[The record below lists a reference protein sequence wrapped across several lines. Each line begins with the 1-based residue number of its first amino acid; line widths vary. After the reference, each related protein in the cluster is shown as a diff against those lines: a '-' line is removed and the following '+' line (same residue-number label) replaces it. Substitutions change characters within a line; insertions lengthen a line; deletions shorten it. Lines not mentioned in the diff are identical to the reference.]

1 MTPKAAGAA
10 RTGLPTFTAGGFLD
24 TPRAAFLYSGA
35 YAEYMKALIT
45 GAGGMVG
52 RALIEHCRLRG
63 DEVAAYDR
71 DGLDITDERVV
82 RETFALVRPDA
93 VINCAAWTDVDAC
106 ELDPQRAFLVNS
118 QGVEALATASR
129 LAGASFVTIST
140 DYVFDGRK
148 PEGFYTQRDD
158 PHPLSAYGA
167 AKLEGERRAQ
177 MASARTS
184 VVRSGWIFGPGGK
197 NFLATVVE
205 RARGGERLKAIT
217 DVYGTPTYAP
227 DLASRLRE
235 LAELDLPGIY
245 HVVNSGEGTS
255 FEGFARA
262 AAKAAGLAQVEIESV
277 SMDSLKRPA
286 PRPRN
291 SRMRCLLSEAIGLAP
306 LRDWRDALREFA
318 ARTGD

>member
-1 MTPKAAGAA
+1 M
-10 RTGLPTFTAGGFLD
+10 
-24 TPRAAFLYSGA
+24 S
-35 YAEYMKALIT
+35 MKVFIT

-52 RALIEHCRLRG
+52 HVLAEQCKARG
-63 DEVAAYDR
+63 DEVFAHDR
-71 DGLDITDERVV
+71 ESLDIADERAV
-82 RETFALVRPDA
+82 RERVASARPDA
-93 VINCAAWTDVDAC
+93 VINCAAWTDVDGC

-118 QGVEALATASR
+118 QGVEILATASR
-129 LAGASFVTIST
+129 LAGASFVTVST
-140 DYVFDGRK
+140 DYVFDGRR

-177 MASARTS
+177 VASARTS
-184 VVRSGWIFGPGGK
+184 VVRSGLIFGPGGK

-205 RARGGERLKAIT
+205 RVRRGERLKAIT
-217 DVYGTPTYAP
+217 DSYGTPTYAP
-227 DLASRLRE
+227 DLAARLRE
-235 LAELDLPGIY
+235 LAALDLPGVY

-255 FEGFARA
+255 YEGFARA
-262 AAKAAGLAQVEIESV
+262 AAELAGVAGVEIEGI

-291 SRMRCLLSEAIGLAP
+291 SRMRCLLSEAVGLEP

-318 ARTGD
+318 ASTREAANA